1 MRSFKKYSKTQNSEK
16 PNAQTAEELTAQIA
30 NAYHG
35 KSSAEML
42 KNVLLQAE
50 QSKRAGML
58 SNEEIENFYQSF
70 SPMLDSAQRKKLR
83 AIVDKLKEI

>member
-1 MRSFKKYSKTQNSEK
+1 MRSFKKYSKTQTTQELK
-16 PNAQTAEELTAQIA
+16 TQTAEELTAQIA
-30 NAYHG
+30 SAYHG

-42 KNVLLQAE
+42 KSVLLQAE
-50 QSKRAGML
+50 QSKRAGTL